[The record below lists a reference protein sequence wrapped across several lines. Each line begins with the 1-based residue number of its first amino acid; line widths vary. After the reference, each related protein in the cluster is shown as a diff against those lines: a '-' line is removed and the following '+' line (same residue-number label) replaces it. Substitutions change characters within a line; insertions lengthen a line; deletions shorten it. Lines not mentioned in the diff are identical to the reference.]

1 MPSTQV
7 TFNIS
12 ITVDFSYTETQEYSG
27 DKNVI
32 GGSKTQTSY
41 EFDHINEIEC
51 NESGLIVKVSGK
63 VPDWLKGKCLANID
77 EE

>member
-1 MPSTQV
+1 MPNTSV
-7 TFNIS
+7 TFDIS
-12 ITVDFSYTETQEYSG
+12 ITVDFSYTETQEYLG

-32 GGSKTQTSY
+32 GGSMSQTSY

-51 NESGLIVKVSGK
+51 EESGLVVKVEKK
-63 VPDWLKGKCLANID
+63 VPDWLKEKCLAMID